1 MTYFSNQCVRSSPGR
16 VYVDVS
22 LISSAGEG
30 LFSKIAAEA
39 RTVMSFYNGV
49 RITHQEVKERK
60 KSVSIFIAPSEML

>member
-1 MTYFSNQCVRSSPGR
+1 MLFFPFR

-39 RTVMSFYNGV
+39 STVMSFYNGV

-60 KSVSIFIAPSEML
+60 SVWIFIAPSEMFLL

>member
-1 MTYFSNQCVRSSPGR
+1 MLFSPCR

-39 RTVMSFYNGV
+39 STVMSFYNGV

-60 KSVSIFIAPSEML
+60 KSVWIFIAPSEIIIL